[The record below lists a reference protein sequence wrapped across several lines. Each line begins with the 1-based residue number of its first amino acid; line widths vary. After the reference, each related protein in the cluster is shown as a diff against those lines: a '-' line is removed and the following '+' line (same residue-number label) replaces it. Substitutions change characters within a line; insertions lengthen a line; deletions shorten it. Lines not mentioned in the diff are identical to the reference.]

1 MMQAGENAKMVK
13 EAIAMWLREKSPMA
27 VRVIA
32 FEGDVSCVVEVLKR
46 TRCLGFCPLRYVGL

>member
-1 MMQAGENAKMVK
+1 MGKNAKMVK

-27 VRVIA
+27 VRMIA
-32 FEGDVSCVVEVLKR
+32 FEGDVLCVVEVLKR